1 MPTQRGKN
9 TIGFLGLSL
18 LGLTWFTGFTGFTGF
33 SWLLTPVNLLV
44 VLTLFL
50 SIVSLSG

>member
-18 LGLTWFTGFTGFTGF
+18 LGLTGFAGFAGF

>member
-18 LGLTWFTGFTGFTGF
+18 LGLTGFTGFAGF

>member
-18 LGLTWFTGFTGFTGF
+18 LGLTGFAGFAGF

-44 VLTLFL
+44 VLTLLL